1 MNIYVN
7 DEKLQ
12 GSLTDERNL
21 GEVYSAVSQWIES
34 QGHYIVHF
42 LVDGIESVSTDA
54 LHSISLD
61 AVQRLDF
68 YSGSEL
74 ELLSQSVLELD
85 RYIELVG
92 NTVFGRDSLTEK
104 ESKDIV
110 EGTAWIN
117 EVLQSAKHL
126 LKLDYTSIKP
136 LKIGDTVSEVLS
148 SLTSLSGQM
157 DTITSIE
164 SYLDKLRTLKVFII
178 DLSNRLSALTIDPA
192 TLKELVTTY
201 SNTMDSLKN
210 EFIKVNEA
218 YQSGKDHLANE
229 LLNRSTGRL
238 HVLISGL
245 ISLQSK
251 NKLSILGS
259 SEASFNAVT
268 EKLNS
273 VMGEVVASLESGDVV
288 QAGDLLE
295 YELPSVL
302 DSLVPF
308 LKKVSEQL

>member
-7 DEKLQ
+7 DEKLNS
-12 GSLTDERNL
+12 SLAGERNL
-21 GEVYSAVSQWIES
+21 GEVYSAVSKWIES

-42 LVDGIESVSTDA
+42 LVDGVESASIDT

-61 AVQRLDF
+61 TIQRLDF

-74 ELLSQSVLELD
+74 ELLSQSIVELD

-117 EVLQSAKHL
+117 EVLHSAKHL
-126 LKLDYTSIKP
+126 LKLDYSDIKP
-136 LKIGDTVSEVLS
+136 LKVGDTVETVLS
-148 SLTSLSGQM
+148 SLTNLSQQM

-201 SNTMDSLKN
+201 SHNMDSLKN

-218 YQSGKDHLANE
+218 YQSGKDYLANE

-238 HVLISGL
+238 HILISGL
-245 ISLQSK
+245 ISLKSK
-251 NKLSILGS
+251 NQLSVLGE
-259 SEASFNAVT
+259 SETEFDAVT

-273 VMGEVVASLESGDVV
+273 VMGDVVASLENGDVV

-302 DSLVPF
+302 DSFVPF
-308 LKKVSEQL
+308 LKKVSEHL

>member
-259 SEASFNAVT
+259 SEPA
-268 EKLNS
+268 L
-273 VMGEVVASLESGDVV
+273 M
-288 QAGDLLE
+288 
-295 YELPSVL
+295 
-302 DSLVPF
+302 
-308 LKKVSEQL
+308 QLQKS